1 MLLKLV
7 SHVRTTPEPD
17 EFDESGLVVGWP
29 NQKLSKE
36 DMGGEGVCGGSGPG
50 YKSYK
55 QTESLRTRCAH
66 SRIIRVLDQRRRFRG
81 VSAQDAGRVFIGFR
95 ET

>member
-1 MLLKLV
+1 MLLKFV

-29 NQKLSKE
+29 DQKFSKE
-36 DMGGEGVCGGSGPG
+36 DMGVCGGSGPG

-55 QTESLRTRCAH
+55 QTENLRTRCAH
-66 SRIIRVLDQRRRFRG
+66 SRIIGVLDQRS
-81 VSAQDAGRVFIGFR
+81 SAQGVCNMMR
-95 ET
+95 